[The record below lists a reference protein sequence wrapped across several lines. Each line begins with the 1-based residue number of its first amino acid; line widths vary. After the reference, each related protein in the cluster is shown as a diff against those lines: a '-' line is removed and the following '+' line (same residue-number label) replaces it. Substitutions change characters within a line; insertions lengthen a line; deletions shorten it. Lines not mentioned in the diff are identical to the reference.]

1 VNSFAGPRNVRS
13 SRGLTAIG
21 IFLLFGA
28 IMASLAGTSLLWR
41 GTPLDRIWVLN
52 VRAYNQL
59 TPLGRA
65 IGIPFLLLGVA
76 LFAAGV
82 GWFKHRR
89 WGWTLAVGIIA
100 IQITG
105 DLASMVRGEALRGAA
120 GAAIAGALLLFMTRR
135 SVREAFPAG

>member
-1 VNSFAGPRNVRS
+1 M
-13 SRGLTAIG
+13 TAIG

-28 IMASLAGTSLLWR
+28 IIGSLAGTTLLWR
-41 GTPLDRIWVLN
+41 GTPLDRMWVLN

-76 LFAAGV
+76 LFTAGV
-82 GWFKHRR
+82 GRFKHRR
-89 WGWTLAVGIIA
+89 WGWHLAVAIIA

-105 DLASMVRGEALRGAA
+105 DLVSMVMGEALRGAA
-120 GAAIAGALLLFMTRR
+120 GAAIAGALLCFMTRR
-135 SVREAFPAG
+135 SVLEAFPAG